1 MALYQ
6 KNKKTMKPIK
16 LKGLLNEN
24 KTPIQKEA
32 LDDLDVNLPTAV
44 NRFLEKL
51 TAQLKTYNLPRKKE
65 VLVIAKIIDGLNMDK
80 QEVMRAIQKI
90 KQADALGGQKKN
102 DAGVVTESVSDKIKM
117 NNKKYKSLKNFI
129 ERKILY
135 FNDEDKA
142 LALIDSLLDD
152 AGDNGA
158 SHTKMNNK
166 KYKDLKKI
174 IEKKILY
181 FKDQDRVMNVFDS
194 LLDDAENEG
203 AKIRGNKEKN
213 ISEKA
218 PEGWEGTVKA
228 MKDEPEIDNPYAL
241 TNWMKNKGYQSH
253 KEHKLNELNFFN
265 QRAFDIYTRQHK
277 LRPDTE
283 VKIAGKTM
291 TAAQASKK
299 SSADASKKTNQLAK
313 MPAIKTVRDGGFT
326 DKELKFLIP
335 LINSFSTG
343 GHPMPDDSNIKSFTI
358 PFIKQ
363 LMKKA
368 KTKVPD
374 KYKSEYDSVAS
385 KLK

>member
-1 MALYQ
+1 
-6 KNKKTMKPIK
+6 MKPIK
-16 LKGLLNEN
+16 LKGLLKED

-90 KQADALGGQKKN
+90 KQADAFGGQKKN
-102 DAGVVTESVSDKIKM
+102 DAGVV
-117 NNKKYKSLKNFI
+117 
-129 ERKILY
+129 
-135 FNDEDKA
+135 A
-142 LALIDSLLDD
+142 
-152 AGDNGA
+152 
-158 SHTKMNNK
+158 
-166 KYKDLKKI
+166 
-174 IEKKILY
+174 
-181 FKDQDRVMNVFDS
+181 
-194 LLDDAENEG
+194 
-203 AKIRGNKEKN
+203 
-213 ISEKA
+213 EKA

-253 KEHKLNELNFFN
+253 KEHKINELNFFN